1 MSNIVYLINKNK
13 YIKGYIINEY
23 KDYNIIHVYSY
34 NIDNIVDN
42 IKDKTILIFDN
53 FKYEYNNIKQ
63 RTFFDKITNF
73 FNLKLIFL
81 IIDNKKFKSI
91 NKLNSLSYNLLIM
104 ADAYYNIEYS
114 KLKIL
119 KTVIKYRYNT
129 PDKPI
134 ENISNKFKDYYL
146 KLKLKSIY

>member
-1 MSNIVYLINKNK
+1 
-13 YIKGYIINEY
+13 
-23 KDYNIIHVYSY
+23 
-34 NIDNIVDN
+34 
-42 IKDKTILIFDN
+42 
-53 FKYEYNNIKQ
+53 
-63 RTFFDKITNF
+63 
-73 FNLKLIFL
+73 
-81 IIDNKKFKSI
+81 
-91 NKLNSLSYNLLIM
+91 M